1 MGWDMSKCRQCNIEV
16 RDNTHRCP
24 LCNSVL
30 EPDSESCNMYP
41 NIKIKSRRFLLL
53 SRIYLFLA
61 IVTEII
67 LVNVCMLTQVK
78 PIVYMMAGIIML
90 YFYIVLRYAIL
101 GRSGYRAKTIVL
113 IMLAI
118 LMFIAIDIIHGYNG
132 WSVDYVFPAGIILV
146 DVAILIVMGINHK
159 NWQSYMMQQLFMILC
174 SFVAVILCKVG
185 VITKPLLSI
194 MAMNISLI
202 IFLGTLII
210 GGRRARVE
218 LKRRFHIS

>member
-1 MGWDMSKCRQCNIEV
+1 
-16 RDNTHRCP
+16 
-24 LCNSVL
+24 
-30 EPDSESCNMYP
+30 
-41 NIKIKSRRFLLL
+41 
-53 SRIYLFLA
+53 
-61 IVTEII
+61 
-67 LVNVCMLTQVK
+67 
-78 PIVYMMAGIIML
+78 MAGIIML

-194 MAMNISLI
+194 IAMNISLI